1 LEFPVRHEH
10 LEVDSFRRIAAAG
23 RCRDGAVSARMKAA
37 VQPPATYSPAGAALI
52 LVHGLWLG
60 GWTMQGMRL
69 RLARRGYAAHTF
81 TYPSTAQS
89 LDENARRLA
98 ARIGELREPLIHLVG
113 YSLGGLV
120 VLRYLRNH
128 GEQRIG
134 RVVLMGS
141 PVRACMAGR
150 RMEQFA
156 AGKRLLGAS
165 RDIWRSL
172 PEVFRPRCELGVI
185 AGSRPWGLGRML
197 MRLPGTNDGVVRLEE
212 TEAAGMCDRVVL
224 PLSHSGM
231 LVSAQAAHQVA
242 AFLERGAFE
251 RDGRGASGLWEH

>member
-1 LEFPVRHEH
+1 MRESV
-10 LEVDSFRRIAAAG
+10 
-23 RCRDGAVSARMKAA
+23 
-37 VQPPATYSPAGAALI
+37 I
-52 LVHGLWLG
+52 LVHGLWTG
-60 GWTMQGMRL
+60 GWPMQGLRL
-69 RLARRGYAAHTF
+69 LLARRGYAAYAF
-81 TYPSTAQS
+81 AYPSIAQS
-89 LDENARRLA
+89 LDEHARRLA
-98 ARIGELREPLIHLVG
+98 ARIGELREPVIHLVG
-113 YSLGGLV
+113 HSLGGLV
-120 VLRYLRNH
+120 ILRCLRNH
-128 GEQRIG
+128 GERRIG
-134 RVVLMGS
+134 RVVLMGA

-150 RMEQFA
+150 HLNNLA

-212 TEAAGMCDRVVL
+212 TEVAGMRDRIVL

-231 LVSAQAAHQVA
+231 LVSAHVAREVA

-251 RDGRGASGLWEH
+251 HDGRGAFEHEGRGASGGEGR

>member
-1 LEFPVRHEH
+1 VEDPVHE
-10 LEVDSFRRIAAAG
+10 
-23 RCRDGAVSARMKAA
+23 AV
-37 VQPPATYSPAGAALI
+37 I

-60 GWTMQGMRL
+60 GWTMQGLRL
-69 RLARRGYAAHTF
+69 RLSRRGFAAYTF
-81 TYPSTAQS
+81 AYPSIAQS
-89 LDENARRLA
+89 LDEHAQRLA
-98 ARIGELREPLIHLVG
+98 AYIGKLQQSVIHLVG

-120 VLRYLRNH
+120 ALRCLRNH

-134 RVVLMGS
+134 RIVLMGT

-150 RMEQFA
+150 RLENLV

-165 RDIWRSL
+165 REIWRSL

-185 AGSRPWGLGRML
+185 AGSRPWGLGHML

-212 TEAAGMCDRVVL
+212 TEAAGMRDRIVL

-231 LVSAQAAHQVA
+231 LVSAQLAREVA
-242 AFLERGAFE
+242 AFLERGAFDH
-251 RDGRGASGLWEH
+251 DGRGAFVHEGRDAFGRTVR